1 MGEKFKF
8 FFTIRKIYRS
18 MHGKASAARCPVTD
32 MAAFLQQPRRNAL
45 CLAQLFKP
53 DSAKVRVKRCNIYHI
68 IS

>member
-1 MGEKFKF
+1 
-8 FFTIRKIYRS
+8 